1 MALFTAETARAM
13 QQRGVEKRLERKEE
27 RELLD
32 NSIFDVVRE
41 VTTPSE
47 SLNDLGKRV
56 KSNKTYDHATRV
68 WLERFSNP
76 KTAYEALQD
85 LLDRVKG
92 KPKQVEHQR
101 VDVTTGGKAFTG
113 FSSVLPTM
121 PNIEAICA
129 EIDATREQNTEDE

>member
-1 MALFTAETARAM
+1 MALFTAETARPM
-13 QQRGVEKRLERKEE
+13 QQRGVEKRLAQKEN

-32 NSIFDVVRE
+32 NSISDVVRE
-41 VTTPSE
+41 VTTPGE